1 MQSARRLDCYFK
13 SRINSL
19 DNVIKN
25 GYLLMKLDTLSLK
38 KKNLFD
44 ILKPTDNKNVKRRY
58 RIVSTPL

>member
-13 SRINSL
+13 SRINAL

-38 KKNLFD
+38 KKSLFD
-44 ILKPTDNKNVKRRY
+44 ILKPTDNKM
-58 RIVSTPL
+58 